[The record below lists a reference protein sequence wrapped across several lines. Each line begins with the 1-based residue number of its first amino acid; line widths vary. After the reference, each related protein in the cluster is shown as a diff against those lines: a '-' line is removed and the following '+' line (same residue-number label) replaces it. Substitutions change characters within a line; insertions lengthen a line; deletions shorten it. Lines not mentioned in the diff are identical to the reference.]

1 MPRRK
6 QDEAVA
12 ERAQQILA
20 EKGQRRK
27 QGAEKAAQTRRQ
39 RRGGAEAAPQDQTP
53 KTRATRAK
61 PEPKERKPRVHA
73 DLLTVAYRGPAGW
86 EVSRTG
92 RGLPLS
98 LAKLL
103 QDALLAY
110 EANVAAG
117 YVPGTKLEEWK
128 AKHSSKANEGA

>member
-6 QDEAVA
+6 QEEAVA

-39 RRGGAEAAPQDQTP
+39 GRQAAEGEAQDQPPTT
-53 KTRATRAK
+53 KATRAK
-61 PEPKERKPRVHA
+61 RAPKERKPRVHA
-73 DLLTVAYRGPAGW
+73 DLLTVAYRGPLAGKFRKMA
-86 EVSRTG
+86 EQHG
-92 RGLPLS
+92 LS
-98 LAKLL
+98 LAKLM

-110 EANVAAG
+110 EANVAEG
-117 YVPGTKLEEWK
+117 YQPGTKLEEWK
-128 AKHSSKANEGA
+128 GREEAQT